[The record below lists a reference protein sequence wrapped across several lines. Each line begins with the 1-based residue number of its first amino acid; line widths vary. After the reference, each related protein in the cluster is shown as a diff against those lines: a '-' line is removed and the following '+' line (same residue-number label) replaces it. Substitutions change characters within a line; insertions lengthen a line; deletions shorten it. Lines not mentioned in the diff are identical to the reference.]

1 MLLAVI
7 GMAEAGQFA
16 GNKLRYLPPLLD
28 RYYEIFSI
36 VGTEHDHPNPYFPFF
51 HLKSEGFWHLRARPG
66 RDSIVKAIDSARSHN
81 AITENIDYVYLD
93 DDLHQLL
100 CNAETRQ
107 SLRNILV
114 TRWFGMFTDQLSR
127 PLSEDRYEKKL
138 RNEVAGH
145 VQEEPFSDYER
156 STRNVAFR
164 RVVTEAYD
172 YRCAATGLRVILPG
186 DLVMVEA
193 AHLIPFSESKND
205 DSRNG
210 IALTPDFHWAM
221 DRRIIAPG
229 PDLKW
234 HISKIVDE
242 RFADNDRL
250 LQLAGKK
257 VLLPK
262 DEIFWPS
269 QEALEHRMNQLL
281 KEG

>member
-1 MLLAVI
+1 
-7 GMAEAGQFA
+7 
-16 GNKLRYLPPLLD
+16 
-28 RYYEIFSI
+28 
-36 VGTEHDHPNPYFPFF
+36 VGANP
-51 HLKSEGFWHLRARPG
+51 
-66 RDSIVKAIDSARSHN
+66 
-81 AITENIDYVYLD
+81 
-93 DDLHQLL
+93 
-100 CNAETRQ
+100 
-107 SLRNILV
+107 V
-114 TRWFGMFTDQLSR
+114 TRWFGMFADQLSR

-138 RNEVAGH
+138 RDEVAGH
-145 VQEEPFSDYER
+145 VQEEPSSDYER

-205 DSRNG
+205 DPRNG

-242 RFADNDRL
+242 RFADNERL

-262 DEIFWPS
+262 DEHFWPG